1 MHKVLLSIGTNTDAC
16 FNLKR
21 AIDNLH
27 SCFPNIQFTSITE
40 SAACGETFKGPFLN
54 TLAYFE
60 TNMVKEDIQVRFKSI
75 EKNMGRQPS
84 HKAEGVV
91 IIDIDLI
98 KWNNEVLKPDDF
110 TRDYMN
116 ELIVQMQRISC
127 K

>member
-21 AIDNLH
+21 AIDNLY

-40 SAACGETFKGPFLN
+40 SAACGATFKGPFLN

-60 TNMVKEDIQVRFKSI
+60 TNMLKEDIQVRFKSI
-75 EKNMGRQPS
+75 EKNMGRKTT
-84 HKAEGVV
+84 HKAEGIV

-98 KWNNEVLKPDDF
+98 QWDNEVLKPDDF
-110 TRDYMN
+110 KRDYMN
-116 ELIVQMQRISC
+116 ELLMQVQDIVGN
-127 K
+127 